1 MPSCTSAA
9 TLVVLAWAQ
18 ARERVPM
25 DEQPTLESIRQHL
38 EETLRAIEA
47 LQQLHP
53 EPSDPL
59 GPGER
64 DE

>member
-1 MPSCTSAA
+1 
-9 TLVVLAWAQ
+9 
-18 ARERVPM
+18 M